1 MAGTARQ
8 ASDPVTP
15 ALAGLERALREQP
28 ERFDFFEALRW
39 LECAYPQR
47 PRLGE
52 SAKPAEDAVRLCH
65 TPSLAFAPRGLDRYE
80 PASGD
85 RPARLHGLFL
95 GLFGPHGPLPLHL
108 TEYAMDRQRN
118 AKDSTLVAF
127 ADIFHHRL
135 LSLFYRAWA
144 SARPT
149 VQLDRPGEDRFRLYV
164 GALAGL
170 STRGLESRDALPDQ
184 YKRFF
189 AGRLAAQARNAEGLR
204 GLLEHFFGIP
214 VRVLEFVAS
223 WMRLPQESH
232 LRLGSSPEVAGM
244 GLTAVI
250 GEYVWGSQQ
259 RFRLRLGPLTR
270 AQFNNFLPGGEA
282 LRQLVA
288 AVKTYVGEEKA
299 FDVQLVLQRTDVPGT
314 KLGQSGR
321 MGLSTWMGEPRRDAD
336 ADQVVLQPV
345 G

>member
-1 MAGTARQ
+1 MAGTHRQ
-8 ASDPVTP
+8 APDPV
-15 ALAGLERALREQP
+15 ALERALRDQP
-28 ERFDFFEALRW
+28 DGFEFFEALRR

-52 SAKPAEDAVRLCH
+52 SAKPSEDALRLCH
-65 TPSLAFAPRGLDRYE
+65 TPSLAF
-80 PASGD
+80 PASALERYSPAGD
-85 RPARLHGLFL
+85 GKPARLHGLFL
-95 GLFGPHGPLPLHL
+95 GLFGPNGPLPLHL

-127 ADIFHHRL
+127 ADIFHHRM

-144 SARPT
+144 CAQPT
-149 VQLDRPGEDRFRLYV
+149 VQWDRPEEDRFRLYV
-164 GALAGL
+164 GALVGL
-170 STRGLESRDALPDQ
+170 STRGLEGRDALPDQ
-184 YKRFF
+184 FKRFF
-189 AGRLAAQARNAEGLR
+189 AGRLVAQARNAEGLR
-204 GLLEHFFGIP
+204 GLLEHFFHVP

-223 WMRLPQESH
+223 WMRLPKEAH

-244 GLTAVI
+244 GRTAVM

-270 AQFNNFLPGGEA
+270 AQFGNFLPGGEA

-299 FDVQLVLQRTDVPGT
+299 WDVQLVLKRDEVPST
-314 KLGQSGR
+314 RLGQSGR
-321 MGLSTWMGEPRRDAD
+321 MGLTTWLGAPRGAVDAD
-336 ADQVVLQPV
+336 NVILHPV

>member
-1 MAGTARQ
+1 MAGPTRQ
-8 ASDPVTP
+8 APDPV
-15 ALAGLERALREQP
+15 ALERALREQP
-28 ERFDFFEALRW
+28 EGFEFFEALRR
-39 LECAYPQR
+39 LECAHPGR

-65 TPSLAFAPRGLDRYE
+65 TPSLAFSPRAVDRYV
-80 PASGD
+80 PAADGK
-85 RPARLHGLFL
+85 PARLHGLFL
-95 GLFGPHGPLPLHL
+95 GLFGPNAPLPLHL
-108 TEYAMDRQRN
+108 TEYAVDRQRN

-127 ADIFHHRL
+127 ADIFHHRM

-144 SARPT
+144 SAQPT
-149 VQLDRPGEDRFRLYV
+149 VQLDRPEEDRFRLYM
-164 GALAGL
+164 GALVGL
-170 STRGLESRDALPDQ
+170 STRGLDGRDALPDQ

-189 AGRLAAQARNAEGLR
+189 AGRLLMQARNAEGLR
-204 GLLEHFFGIP
+204 GMLEHFFRIP

-223 WMRLPQESH
+223 WMRLPREAH
-232 LRLGSSPEVAGM
+232 LRLGASPEVAGL
-244 GLTAVI
+244 GRTAVL
-250 GEYVWGSQQ
+250 GDYVWGSQQ

-299 FDVQLVLQRTDVPGT
+299 WDVQLVLQRAEVPT
-314 KLGQSGR
+314 MKLGQSGR
-321 MGLSTWMGEPRRDAD
+321 MGLSTWIGEPRRDVD
-336 ADQVVLQPV
+336 ADHVILRPV